1 MIGGIPLV
9 KIHGDYCGPDWTAGK
24 AQPAKAMFEK
34 FPRLEDWPM
43 GKTPLDNACRRHD
56 WNCARHGGCTKADDQ
71 LLIDAADRRVLR
83 DQQKARLQL
92 SLLNPFTSRERKD
105 KVKVRLEEALAA
117 RRVRGGIGIAK
128 IFRER

>member
-1 MIGGIPLV
+1 MHTLV
-9 KIHGDYCGPDWTAGK
+9 KIHGDYCGPNWTAGK
-24 AQPAKAMFEK
+24 AQAAAEMYAR
-34 FPRLEDWPM
+34 FPRLEDWPP
-43 GKTPLDNACRRHD
+43 GTTPLDNACRRHD

-71 LLIDAADRRVLR
+71 LLIDAADNRVLR
-83 DQQKARLQL
+83 DYQKARLQL

-105 KVKVRLEEALAA
+105 KVKLRLEEALAA